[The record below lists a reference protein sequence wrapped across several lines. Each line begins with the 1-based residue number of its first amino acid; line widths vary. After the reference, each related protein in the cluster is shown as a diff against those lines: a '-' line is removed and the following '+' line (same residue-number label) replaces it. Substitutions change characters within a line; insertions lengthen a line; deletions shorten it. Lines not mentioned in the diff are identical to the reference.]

1 MMNQTDQ
8 TPFNTLPRDWE
19 NPAVFQRMRHPMH
32 APSGAY
38 ESAGQALSYD
48 RMASKYV
55 ASLEG
60 MWKFHMAASPET
72 VPQGFYAADYDDGAW
87 NEIRVPS
94 CWEYQGYGKPIYTN
108 ILYPFKRGDNAS
120 HFEIEL
126 ANKTFELDAPNVP
139 EENPTGC
146 YRTRFTVDESHAGRD
161 IFLDFEG
168 VESCFCLWING
179 EFAGYSQDSKLNA
192 EFCITPHVRTGENV
206 LAVQVMKFCDGSY
219 LEDQDYWHLYGITR
233 SVRMYS
239 RPVSRIEDFKVETL
253 FSQSKQTNGMASL
266 MGSNELMTQMSSDA
280 DVPRYDAATLSVTVW
295 PNSHASR
302 YGENH
307 AEIELYDAD
316 LKKVGTASSMPFA
329 RCGFYLMEKYVA
341 RVELPV
347 TAPNLWTAETPYL
360 YTVLVKLVAPDG
372 TVLDVESSRVGFR
385 EVRISKDGVLLL
397 NGKRLVIRG
406 VNRHDFCP
414 ETGRFVSEEHMRKEI
429 AVMKQLN
436 FNAVRTCHYPDSTK
450 WYDLCDELGI
460 YLVDETNVE
469 THGIGGQL
477 SSSPAWTAAYME
489 RASRMVLRDKNHPS
503 VILWSLGNESGAG
516 MNQAAMYGW
525 IKEYDKTR
533 YVQYESSNPGPN
545 ISDILA
551 PMYPSLDWIEE
562 CMANSTD
569 LRPFITCEY
578 AYAKSN
584 SNGNFSMYWDA
595 VRKYPR
601 FQGGFIW
608 DFADKAIL
616 KDGKYLYGGAFGE
629 DILDETPDMCLNGV
643 VLPDLTIKPGSL
655 EVKNIQS
662 PVQVRSTI
670 GYVPDFATGSVRIK
684 TIWNIENGF
693 HSRSLDGYAL
703 EWELVK
709 DGAVLLSGSK
719 DLNAAPG
726 AGDEIPL
733 EEILADASQKGLTVE
748 DGESYLNCKVVLKED
763 AFYAAAGHS
772 IFQKQIAVSNKRLT
786 VKQAELFADVLD
798 VKENESKLT
807 IVANASTTKETTYI
821 FDKKTATF
829 RSICQNGEELLFGG
843 QFQFFRA
850 PTGIDEGTHNPGAN
864 YEFDWKSAGLPATA
878 MQSRGADS
886 GQDMN
891 STDVQNHG
899 GTDNAQDS
907 DSTDAQSRAYGIET
921 LSVHKGENHVIIEAA
936 LTWSQPQ
943 IHAQIT
949 WMIGS
954 EGIRLNGFVLNECA
968 ADTLPRIG
976 FAFRMPK
983 RMENLCWYGRGPQET
998 YADRKSTA
1006 FMGLYHSTVSEENV
1020 PYVVPCECGG
1030 HEDTIYLQ
1038 IGAAKDCNTDRHL
1051 DDNGSTA
1058 GNGQIDAAL
1067 TFTAARPFH
1076 FSALPYSTDAY
1087 AKAAY
1092 QDELETDG
1100 YHYLS
1105 LDAYHAGLGGDN
1117 GWTKNI
1123 HPEYQ
1128 IGRGYYPFDFTMTI
1142 NRTKK

>member
-8 TPFNTLPRDWE
+8 TPSNTLPRDWE

-38 ESAGQALSYD
+38 ESAGQALNCD

-55 ASLEG
+55 ASLDG

-87 NEIRVPS
+87 NEICVPS

-126 ANKTFELDAPNVP
+126 ANKAFELDAPNVP

-168 VESCFCLWING
+168 VESCFYLWVNG

-253 FSQSKQTNGMASL
+253 FSQSKQTNAMASL
-266 MGSNELMTQMSSDA
+266 MGSNELMTQMSSNA
-280 DVPRYDAATLSVTVW
+280 DVPCYDAATLSVTVW
-295 PNSHASR
+295 PNNHAPR

-316 LKKVGTASSMPFA
+316 LKKVGTASSRPFA
-329 RCGFYLMEKYVA
+329 YCGFYLMEKYVA

-347 TAPNLWTAETPYL
+347 SAPRLWTAETPYL

-584 SNGNFSMYWDA
+584 SNGNFAMYWDA
-595 VRKYPR
+595 IRKYPR

-629 DILDETPDMCLNGV
+629 DIVDETPDMCLNGV

-662 PVQVRSTI
+662 PVQVSSTL
-670 GYVPDFATGSVRIK
+670 GYVPDPATGSIRMK
-684 TIWNIENGF
+684 TIWNIDNGF
-693 HSRSLDGYAL
+693 HSCSLDGYAL

-709 DGAVLLSGSK
+709 EGVVLLSGSK
-719 DLNAAPG
+719 DLSAAPG
-726 AGDEIPL
+726 ASDEIPL
-733 EEILADASQKGLTVE
+733 EEILADAAGRGLTVE
-748 DGESYLNCKVVLKED
+748 DGESYLNCKVVLKND
-763 AFYAAAGHS
+763 TFYAAAGHS

-786 VKQAELFADVLD
+786 FKQAELFADALD
-798 VKENESKLT
+798 IKEDEIELM
-807 IVANASTTKETTYI
+807 IIANACTTKETTYI
-821 FDKKTATF
+821 FDKKTAAF
-829 RSICQNGEELLFGG
+829 RSICQHGEEMLSGG

-864 YEFDWKSAGLPATA
+864 YDFDWKLAGLPATA
-878 MQSRGADS
+878 MQSSNSADTP
-886 GQDMN
+886 GH
-891 STDVQNHG
+891 DVG
-899 GTDNAQDS
+899 GAQDS
-907 DSTDAQSRAYGIET
+907 DSTDAQNRSIGIAYDIKT
-921 LSVHKGENHVIIEAA
+921 LSVHKGENHVIIEAT

-983 RMENLCWYGRGPQET
+983 RMENLFWYGRGPQET

-1030 HEDTIYLQ
+1030 HEDTVYLQ
-1038 IGAAKDCNTDRHL
+1038 IGAAKDCNTDRCL

-1058 GNGQIDAAL
+1058 GNGQIDTAL

-1076 FSALPYSTDAY
+1076 FSALPYSTDAC

-1142 NRTKK
+1142 NRTKN

>member
-1 MMNQTDQ
+1 MMNHTGQP
-8 TPFNTLPRDWE
+8 PFNTSLTRDWE
-19 NPAVFQRMRHPMH
+19 DPSVFQRMRHPMH

-38 ESAGQALSYD
+38 ESEEQARTCD
-48 RMASKYV
+48 RAASKYV
-55 ASLEG
+55 TSLDG
-60 MWKFHMAASPET
+60 MWKFYMADAPRQ
-72 VPQGFYAADYDDGAW
+72 VPAGFYAVDYDDHDW
-87 NEIRVPS
+87 NQIPVPS

-108 ILYPFKRGDNAS
+108 ILYPFKRDGKS
-120 HFEIEL
+120 SRHEIEL
-126 ANKTFELDAPNVP
+126 ANGTFELDAPNIP
-139 EENPTGC
+139 EANPTGC
-146 YRTRFTVDESHAGRD
+146 YRTTFFVDECHAGRD
-161 IFLDFEG
+161 VFLDFEG
-168 VESCFCLWING
+168 VESCFYLWVNG

-192 EFCITPHVRTGENV
+192 EFRVTPHVHAGENV

-239 RPVSRIEDFKVETL
+239 RPGKRIEDFKVETL
-253 FSQSKQTNGMASL
+253 FSQAKDQNGMAAL
-266 MGSNELMTQMSSDA
+266 RGANALVTQMSSDTNA
-280 DVPRYDAATLSVTVW
+280 PRYDMATLAVTVW
-295 PNSHASR
+295 PNNHVSH

-307 AEIELYDAD
+307 AEVELYDAD
-316 LKKVGTASSMPFA
+316 SQKIGTASSAPFA
-329 RCGFYLMEKYVA
+329 YCGFYLMEKYVA

-347 TAPNLWTAETPYL
+347 TAPKLWTAETPYL
-360 YTVLVKLVAPDG
+360 YTVVVKLVAPDG
-372 TVLDVESSRVGFR
+372 SVLDIESSRVGFR

-414 ETGRFVSEEHMRKEI
+414 ETGRFVSEAHMREEI
-429 AVMKQLN
+429 AVMKRLN
-436 FNAVRTCHYPDSTK
+436 FNAVRTCHYPNNTK

-469 THGIGGQL
+469 THGIGEQL
-477 SSSPAWTAAYME
+477 SSSPAWTAAYVD

-584 SNGNFSMYWDA
+584 SNGNFDMYWDA

-629 DILDETPDMCLNGV
+629 DIVDGTPDMCLNGI

-662 PVQVRSTI
+662 PVQISSTM
-670 GYVPDFATGSVRIK
+670 GYVPDSAPGSYRIK
-684 TIWNIENGF
+684 TIWSIDNGF

-703 EWELVK
+703 DWELVK
-709 DGAVLLSGSK
+709 DGVTLLMGNK
-719 DLNAAPG
+719 DLHAASG
-726 AGDEIPL
+726 TSDEILL
-733 EEILADASQKGLTVE
+733 EEILADAAKKGLAVE
-748 DGESYLNCKVVLKED
+748 DGESYLNCKIVLKND
-763 AFYAAAGHS
+763 SFYAKAGHS
-772 IFQKQIAVSNKRLT
+772 IFQKQIPLSNQCVRLE
-786 VKQAELFADVLD
+786 QSELFTDALD
-798 VKENESKLT
+798 VEESGDELT
-807 IVANASTTKETTYI
+807 IVANKGAVNETTYV
-821 FDKKTATF
+821 FDKKTAAF
-829 RSICQNGEELLFGG
+829 RSICQNGEKILSGG

-850 PTGIDEGTHNPGAN
+850 PTGIDEGTHEPGRN
-864 YEFDWKSAGLPATA
+864 YADEWSRAGLAATA
-878 MQSRGADS
+878 MHGHDAGRAQDTNPTDATIPGAD
-886 GQDMN
+886 G
-891 STDVQNHG
+891 
-899 GTDNAQDS
+899 AQDANPS
-907 DSTDAQSRAYGIET
+907 DTGRAYDIET
-921 LSVHKGENHVIIEAA
+921 LSVHKGERHVMIEAR
-936 LTWSQPQ
+936 LTWRQPQ

-949 WMIGS
+949 WTIGS
-954 EGIRLNGFVLNECA
+954 NGMRWNGFVLNECA

-976 FAFRMPK
+976 FAFCTP
-983 RMENLCWYGRGPQET
+983 ESTNGLCWYGRGPQET

-1006 FMGLYHSTVSEENV
+1006 FMGLYHSTVSEQHV
-1020 PYVVPCECGG
+1020 PYIVPCECGG
-1030 HEDTIYLQ
+1030 HEDCVYLQ
-1038 IGAAKDCNTDRHL
+1038 LGCGNAFTKAHTTE
-1051 DDNGSTA
+1051 NGNPSPGDGT
-1058 GNGQIDAAL
+1058 L
-1067 TFTAARPFH
+1067 TFTAAKPFH
-1076 FSALPYSTDAY
+1076 FSALPYSTAAY
-1087 AKAAY
+1087 AKAGY
-1092 QDELETDG
+1092 QDELTKDG
-1100 YHYLS
+1100 HNYLC
-1105 LDAYHAGLGGDN
+1105 LDAFHAGLGGDN

-1128 IGRGYYPFDFTMTI
+1128 IKRGYYPFDFTMTMG
-1142 NRTKK
+1142 RTN